1 MKGDRKRAYLE
12 FIAEAH
18 RQAHQTGH
26 FGLGEKEEGRGCALV
41 LALIVV
47 AICLALVLL

>member
-1 MKGDRKRAYLE
+1 MKRGGKKAYAGS
-12 FIAEAH
+12 IVEAH